1 MRPPSLL
8 PLLLPLGGLSGLAQ
22 ARINWD
28 IFEYGVVPTFKWS
41 RPFPDDG
48 SNPGGFHVHCRHSK
62 TFSAKMYKLRDLTEP
77 PPTGLAPWKIGIEDF
92 LRKRDYVGSWDGV
105 DHKDLDREIVVMD
118 WLDVPFEVRAWIE
131 EQQSDTSEANDKKWL
146 FGVFRKPQ
154 SEGEKVLRTVQ
165 PPKTAGTGAG
175 TAATTATQQQQE
187 GSEATKEGGDDD
199 KGDSGPEVADKD
211 KIVVFPAGAIYEILP
226 LWVANGSGCER
237 DFNNLAKYKS
247 RAIDHAVLA
256 WPIDHTK
263 PQRDLGKRD
272 ITFKIEGM
280 SVTESED
287 GKRARLMWEK
297 MHRTIKRNERKQQ
310 REQRQK
316 AKKELEK
323 ERVRDEL

>member
-48 SNPGGFHVHCRHSK
+48 SDPGGFHVHCRHSK
-62 TFSAKMYKLRDLTEP
+62 TFSAKMYKLRDLAEP

-118 WLDVPFEVRAWIE
+118 WLDVPFEVRAWVE
-131 EQQSDTSEANDKKWL
+131 EQQRDTSEANDKKWL

-165 PPKTAGTGAG
+165 LSKTSGTGAG

-187 GSEATKEGGDDD
+187 GSGVTKEGGDDD
-199 KGDSGPEVADKD
+199 KDDSGPEVADKD

-237 DFNNLAKYKS
+237 KVFPLLVFMVSGHGKS
-247 RAIDHAVLA
+247 SRILTAVPSFIRRL
-256 WPIDHTK
+256 
-263 PQRDLGKRD
+263 QQLGQ
-272 ITFKIEGM
+272 IQ
-280 SVTESED
+280 V
-287 GKRARLMWEK
+287 
-297 MHRTIKRNERKQQ
+297 
-310 REQRQK
+310 
-316 AKKELEK
+316 
-323 ERVRDEL
+323 